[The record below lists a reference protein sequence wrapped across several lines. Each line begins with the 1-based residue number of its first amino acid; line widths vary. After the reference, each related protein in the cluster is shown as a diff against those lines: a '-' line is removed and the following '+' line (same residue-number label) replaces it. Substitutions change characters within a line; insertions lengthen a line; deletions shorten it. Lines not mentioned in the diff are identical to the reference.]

1 MGLGNCFG
9 LRREHHDAYVVEC
22 RSIHAV
28 NLAYLT
34 DIIILLMAAVIVVP
48 LSRFA
53 GLGTVPG
60 FLIAGIAVGP
70 SVLGLIDNQAEI
82 GHLAELG
89 VVLLL
94 FVIGIELK
102 PTRLWLMRRMV
113 FGLGTLQVVVT
124 GALISAA
131 AHFVFGVEQRS
142 AILIGPALALSSTA
156 FVLQLLTE
164 QKMLTSRYGRTSVAV
179 LLFQDL
185 AVVPLLALASLL
197 TVADLTIE
205 EDLGLALLEA
215 LAILALIILAGRYLL
230 QPVLHRIA
238 LLGSP
243 EIFTASAVLLVLGTA
258 VLMAKIG
265 LSMAMGAFVAGLL
278 VANSEFRH
286 QVVAEVQPF
295 RGLLIGLF
303 FMSMGMSLDL
313 AQFLAD
319 PLMSIVLVLILMLM
333 KAALMWPLARMFRH
347 KGRMAMAI
355 ALLLAQSGE
364 FALVLF
370 AVASDN
376 ALLNEE
382 LFQQLLLVVVLS
394 MLATPPLAGLAF
406 RLAASHKGEWAGC
419 DIADVDMAPA
429 SIVILGF
436 GRVGRRVGQIFE
448 MRDVP
453 YVAVDNNADLVK
465 RDRGAGRSVFYG
477 DARQPDVL
485 KSLGVG
491 EAGLIIVTVD
501 DFQVTEQV
509 VTTLHNT
516 FPKLDILARA
526 HNLDH
531 CRRLKEQGAWLVVS
545 ENLEA
550 SIALA
555 HAALEKVSGDD
566 DENDAAIDL
575 FRKSYYAESRKE
587 EQH

>member
-1 MGLGNCFG
+1 M
-9 LRREHHDAYVVEC
+9 
-22 RSIHAV
+22 

-34 DIIILLMAAVIVVP
+34 DIIILLTAAVIVVP

-53 GLGTVPG
+53 GLGIVPG
-60 FLIAGIAVGP
+60 FLIAGVAVGP
-70 SVLGLIDNQAEI
+70 SALGLIDNRAEI
-82 GHLAELG
+82 SHLAELG

-102 PTRLWLMRRMV
+102 PSRLWLMRRMV
-113 FGLGTLQVVVT
+113 FGLGALQVVVT

-131 AHFVFGVEQRS
+131 AYFVFGVEPRS

-164 QKMLTSRYGRTSVAV
+164 QKMLASNYGRTSVAV

-197 TVADLTIE
+197 AVADLSIE
-205 EDLGLALLEA
+205 EDVGLALFEA
-215 LAILALIILAGRYLL
+215 LIILALIILGGRYLL

-238 LLGSP
+238 RLGSP
-243 EIFTASAVLLVLGTA
+243 EIFTATAVLLVLGTA

-278 VANSEFRH
+278 VADSEFRH
-286 QVVAEVQPF
+286 QVVAEIQPF

-303 FMSMGMSLDL
+303 FMSMGMSVEL
-313 AQFLAD
+313 AQFFAE
-319 PLMSIVLVLILMLM
+319 PLVSAGLVLMLM
-333 KAALMWPLARMFRH
+333 LTKAALLWPLVKLFGH
-347 KGRMAMAI
+347 KGRSALSI

-370 AVASDN
+370 AVAFDA
-376 ALLNEE
+376 ALFNED

-394 MLATPPLAGLAF
+394 MLATPPLAGLAY
-406 RLAASHKGEWAGC
+406 RLAVSRRGDPRGEAF
-419 DIADVDMAPA
+419 AQEDVTSV
-429 SIVILGF
+429 SIVIIGF
-436 GRVGRRVGQIFE
+436 GRVGRRVGEIFE
-448 MRDVP
+448 IRDVP
-453 YVAVDNNADLVK
+453 YIAVDINADVVK
-465 RDRGAGRSVFYG
+465 RERNAGRSVFYG

-501 DFQVTEQV
+501 DFQATERV
-509 VTTLHNT
+509 VSSLHRT
-516 FPKLDILARA
+516 FPKLDILARG
-526 HNLDH
+526 HNQEH
-531 CRRLKEQGAWLVVS
+531 CESLLVKGAWLAVS

-555 HAALEKVSGDD
+555 QAALTKVKGDD
-566 DENDAAIDL
+566 VENDAAIDR
-575 FRKSYYAESRKE
+575 FRSAYYADTEEEVQQES
-587 EQH
+587 EQQ

>member
-1 MGLGNCFG
+1 M
-9 LRREHHDAYVVEC
+9 
-22 RSIHAV
+22 

-34 DIIILLMAAVIVVP
+34 DIIILLTAAVIVVP

-53 GLGTVPG
+53 GLGIVPG
-60 FLIAGIAVGP
+60 FLIAGVAVGP
-70 SVLGLIDNQAEI
+70 SALGLIDNRAEI
-82 GHLAELG
+82 SHLAELG

-102 PTRLWLMRRMV
+102 PSRLWLMRRMV
-113 FGLGTLQVVVT
+113 FGLGALQVVVT

-131 AHFVFGVEQRS
+131 AYFVFGVEPRS

-164 QKMLTSRYGRTSVAV
+164 QKMLASNYGRTSVAV

-197 TVADLTIE
+197 AVADLSIE
-205 EDLGLALLEA
+205 EDVGLALFEA
-215 LAILALIILAGRYLL
+215 LIILALIILGGRYLL

-238 LLGSP
+238 RLGSP
-243 EIFTASAVLLVLGTA
+243 EIFTATAVLLVLGTA

-278 VANSEFRH
+278 VADSEFRH
-286 QVVAEVQPF
+286 QVVAEIQPF

-303 FMSMGMSLDL
+303 FMSMGMSVEL
-313 AQFLAD
+313 AQFFAE
-319 PLMSIVLVLILMLM
+319 PLVSAGLVLMLM
-333 KAALMWPLARMFRH
+333 LTKAALLWPLVKLFGH
-347 KGRMAMAI
+347 KGRSALSI

-370 AVASDN
+370 AVAFDA
-376 ALLNEE
+376 ALFKAVSRRGDPRGE
-382 LFQQLLLVVVLS
+382 
-394 MLATPPLAGLAF
+394 AF
-406 RLAASHKGEWAGC
+406 AQE
-419 DIADVDMAPA
+419 DVTSV
-429 SIVILGF
+429 SIVIIGF
-436 GRVGRRVGQIFE
+436 GRVGRRVGEIFE
-448 MRDVP
+448 IRDVP
-453 YVAVDNNADLVK
+453 YIAVDINADVVK
-465 RDRGAGRSVFYG
+465 RERSAGRSVFYG

-501 DFQVTEQV
+501 DFQATERV
-509 VTTLHNT
+509 VSSLHRT
-516 FPKLDILARA
+516 FPKLDILARG
-526 HNLDH
+526 HNQEH
-531 CRRLKEQGAWLVVS
+531 CESLLVKGAWLAVS

-555 HAALEKVSGDD
+555 QAALTKVKGDD
-566 DENDAAIDL
+566 VENDAAIDR
-575 FRKSYYAESRKE
+575 FRSAYYADTE
-587 EQH
+587 EEVQQGSEQQ